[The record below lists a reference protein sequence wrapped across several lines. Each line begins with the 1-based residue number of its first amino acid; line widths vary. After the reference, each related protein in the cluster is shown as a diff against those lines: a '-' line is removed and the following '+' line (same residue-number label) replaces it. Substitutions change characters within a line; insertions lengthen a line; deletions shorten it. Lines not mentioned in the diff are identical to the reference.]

1 MAKILKRILI
11 VFVGLILLIYAFN
24 IEYLIKG
31 IRTIYLTGNN
41 TAFIS
46 DYEYFDNREIKNLN
60 PQPWA
65 LHKKY
70 NKVAESDIL
79 QKLNKDRE
87 TKSFLVIKN
96 DSILFEKYYDGYDQN
111 SLSNSFSMAKS
122 IVVSLMSKAIM
133 EGKIKGL
140 DQPVSDYF
148 EEYKEGLAS
157 ELTVGDLASMS
168 SGMEWNEK
176 YYSIIN
182 ITSESYFTDDLRSV
196 ILRQKIIKKPGQNF
210 RYSSGDTQLLGMVIE
225 KATGTTLSDY
235 LSEKFWI
242 PMGAENSALWQLDSK
257 KYGME
262 KAYCCVASTARDFAR
277 FGKLYINKG
286 KWENE
291 VVLDSSLV
299 ELSTQPVFNDSPYYG
314 YGWWLYNYKGKKVFT
329 MNGHRGQFVISFPE
343 ENIIIVRQ
351 GDFNKKGRVS
361 DGSEETDDDD
371 DVITTGD
378 LYKYMS
384 EGYKLAKSFE

>member
-1 MAKILKRILI
+1 MTKIFKWVFIIFASLI
-11 VFVGLILLIYAFN
+11 ALIYAFN

-31 IRTIYLTGNN
+31 VRTIYLTGNN

-46 DYEYFDNREIKNLN
+46 DYEYFDNREIKSVN

-70 NKVAESDIL
+70 NMISESDTL
-79 QKLNKDRE
+79 KKLNIDGK

-96 DSILFEKYYDGYDQN
+96 DSILFEKYYDGHSKN
-111 SLSNSFSMAKS
+111 SLSNSFSVAKS
-122 IVVSLMSKAIM
+122 IVTSMMGRAIM

-148 EEYKEGLAS
+148 EQYKSGLAS
-157 ELTVGDLASMS
+157 GVTVGDLAAMS
-168 SGMEWNEK
+168 SGMDWSEK
-176 YYSIIN
+176 YYSVIN

-196 ILRQKIIKKPGQNF
+196 ILRQKIIDKPGQSF

-225 KATGTTLSDY
+225 KATGLSLTDY
-235 LSEKFWI
+235 LTEKFWK
-242 PMGAENSALWQLDSK
+242 PMGAENTALWQLDSDE
-257 KYGME
+257 YGME
-262 KAYCCVASTARDFAR
+262 KAYCCIASTARDFAR

-286 KWENE
+286 MWGDQ
-291 VVLDSSLV
+291 VILDSSFV
-299 ELSTQPVFNDSPYYG
+299 ELATKPVFEKSPYYG
-314 YGWWLYNYKGKKVFT
+314 YGWWLYNYEGEKVFT

-351 GDFNKKGRVS
+351 GDYNERGRVS
-361 DGSEETDDDD
+361 NGE
-371 DVITTGD
+371 GD
-378 LYKYMS
+378 LYKYIS
-384 EGYKLAKSFE
+384 EGYKLAKSIE

>member
-1 MAKILKRILI
+1 MTKIFKWVFIIFASLI
-11 VFVGLILLIYAFN
+11 ALIYAFN

-31 IRTIYLTGNN
+31 VRTIYLTGNN

-46 DYEYFDNREIKNLN
+46 DYEYFDNREIKSVN

-70 NKVAESDIL
+70 NMISESDTL
-79 QKLNKDRE
+79 QKLNIDGK

-96 DSILFEKYYDGYDQN
+96 DSILFEKYYDGHSKN
-111 SLSNSFSMAKS
+111 SLSNSFSVAKS
-122 IVVSLMSKAIM
+122 IVTSMMGRAIM

-148 EEYKEGLAS
+148 EQYKSGLAS
-157 ELTVGDLASMS
+157 EVTVGDLAAMS
-168 SGMEWNEK
+168 SGMDWSEK
-176 YYSIIN
+176 YYSVIN

-196 ILRQKIIKKPGQNF
+196 ILRQKIIDKPGQSF

-225 KATGTTLSDY
+225 KATGLSLTEY
-235 LSEKFWI
+235 LTEKFWK
-242 PMGAENSALWQLDSK
+242 PMGAENTALWQLDSDE
-257 KYGME
+257 YGME
-262 KAYCCVASTARDFAR
+262 KAYCCIASTARDFAR

-286 KWENE
+286 MWGDQ
-291 VVLDSSLV
+291 VILDSSFV
-299 ELSTQPVFNDSPYYG
+299 ELATKPVFEKSPYYG
-314 YGWWLYNYKGKKVFT
+314 YGWWLYNYEGKKVFT

-351 GDFNKKGRVS
+351 GDYNERGRVS
-361 DGSEETDDDD
+361 NGE
-371 DVITTGD
+371 GD
-378 LYKYMS
+378 LYKYIS
-384 EGYKLAKSFE
+384 EGYKLAKSIE

>member
-1 MAKILKRILI
+1 MSKILKWFFIIITSL
-11 VFVGLILLIYAFN
+11 VLLLYAFN
-24 IEYLIKG
+24 LEYLIKG
-31 IRTIYLTGNN
+31 VRTIYLTGNN

-46 DYEYFDNREIKNLN
+46 DYEYFDNRDIKSLN

-70 NKVAESDIL
+70 NTVSESDAL
-79 QKLNKDRE
+79 QNLNAGGK

-111 SLSNSFSMAKS
+111 SLSNSFSVAKS
-122 IVVSLMSKAIM
+122 IVTSMMGKAIM

-157 ELTVGDLASMS
+157 VLTVGNLATMS
-168 SGMEWNEK
+168 SGMDWSEK
-176 YYSIIN
+176 YYSVIN
-182 ITSESYFTDDLRSV
+182 ITSESYFTKDLRSV
-196 ILRQKIIKKPGQNF
+196 ILRQKIIDKPGQGF

-225 KATGTTLSDY
+225 KATGVSLSEY
-235 LSEKFWI
+235 LSEKFWK
-242 PMGAENSALWQLDSK
+242 PMGAENNALWQIDSEN
-257 KYGME
+257 YGME
-262 KAYCCVASTARDFAR
+262 KAYCCIAATARDFAR

-286 KWENE
+286 KWNDE
-291 VVLDSSLV
+291 VILDSSFV
-299 ELSTQPVFNDSPYYG
+299 ELSIQPSFKDSPYYG
-314 YGWWLYNYKGKKVFT
+314 YGWWLYDYEGKKVFT

-351 GDFNKKGRVS
+351 GDFNEKGRVS
-361 DGSEETDDDD
+361 YG
-371 DVITTGD
+371 TGD
-378 LYKYMS
+378 LYKYIS
-384 EGYKLAKSFE
+384 EGYKLAKSIE

>member
-1 MAKILKRILI
+1 MNKILKWFFIIITSL
-11 VFVGLILLIYAFN
+11 VLLLYAFN
-24 IEYLIKG
+24 LEYLIKG
-31 IRTIYLTGNN
+31 VRTIYLTGNN

-46 DYEYFDNREIKNLN
+46 DYEYFDNRDIKSLN

-70 NKVAESDIL
+70 NTVSESDAL
-79 QKLNKDRE
+79 QNLNAGGK

-111 SLSNSFSMAKS
+111 SLSNSFSVAKS
-122 IVVSLMSKAIM
+122 IVTSMMGKAIM

-157 ELTVGDLASMS
+157 VLTVGDLATMS
-168 SGMEWNEK
+168 SGMDWSEK
-176 YYSIIN
+176 YYSVIN
-182 ITSESYFTDDLRSV
+182 ITSESYFTKDLRSV
-196 ILRQKIIKKPGQNF
+196 ILRQKIIDKPGQGF

-225 KATGTTLSDY
+225 KATGISLSEY
-235 LSEKFWI
+235 LSEKFWK
-242 PMGAENSALWQLDSK
+242 PMGAENNALWQIDSEN
-257 KYGME
+257 YGME
-262 KAYCCVASTARDFAR
+262 KAYCCIAATARDFAR

-286 KWENE
+286 KWNDE
-291 VVLDSSLV
+291 VILDSSFV
-299 ELSTQPVFNDSPYYG
+299 ELSIQPSFKDSPYYG
-314 YGWWLYNYKGKKVFT
+314 YGWWLYDYEGKKVFT

-351 GDFNKKGRVS
+351 GDFNEKGRVS
-361 DGSEETDDDD
+361 YG
-371 DVITTGD
+371 TGD
-378 LYKYMS
+378 LYKYIS
-384 EGYKLAKSFE
+384 EGYKLAKSIE

>member
-1 MAKILKRILI
+1 MTKIFKWIFIIFASLI
-11 VFVGLILLIYAFN
+11 SLIYAFN

-31 IRTIYLTGNN
+31 VRTIYLTGNN

-46 DYEYFDNREIKNLN
+46 DYEYFDNREIKSVN

-70 NKVAESDIL
+70 NMISESDTL
-79 QKLNKDRE
+79 QKLNIDGK

-96 DSILFEKYYDGYDQN
+96 DSILFEKYYDGHSKN
-111 SLSNSFSMAKS
+111 SLSNSFSVAKS
-122 IVVSLMSKAIM
+122 IVTSMMGRAIM

-148 EEYKEGLAS
+148 EQYKSGLAS
-157 ELTVGDLASMS
+157 GVTVGDLAAMS
-168 SGMEWNEK
+168 SGMDWSEK
-176 YYSIIN
+176 YYSVIN

-196 ILRQKIIKKPGQNF
+196 ILRQKIIDKPGQSF

-225 KATGTTLSDY
+225 KATGLSLTEY
-235 LSEKFWI
+235 LTENFWK
-242 PMGAENSALWQLDSK
+242 PMGAENTALWQLDSDE
-257 KYGME
+257 YGME
-262 KAYCCVASTARDFAR
+262 KAYCCIASTARDFAR

-286 KWENE
+286 MWGDQ
-291 VVLDSSLV
+291 VILDSSFV
-299 ELSTQPVFNDSPYYG
+299 ELATKPVFEKSPYYG
-314 YGWWLYNYKGKKVFT
+314 YGWWLYNYEGKKVFT

-351 GDFNKKGRVS
+351 GDYNERGRVS
-361 DGSEETDDDD
+361 NGE
-371 DVITTGD
+371 GD
-378 LYKYMS
+378 LYKYIS
-384 EGYKLAKSFE
+384 EGYKLAKSIE